1 MKANLPRTIRTSSI
15 LALIMST
22 AFSSA
27 YGGDDPVEDGPNA
40 SNPLAAVTN
49 MDFRAKYFDID
60 GDDIRRDYYL
70 DGATM
75 ATPNLKLKYE
85 LHYWNTDVT
94 GSGEKDW
101 ESFHLKPIYLPPS
114 MVGQIGDWKYK
125 LAVGGE
131 VIVDFDNDD
140 KGIGSGSDQIA
151 PLLGVALN
159 QGNLTMIPLVQHFT
173 EISGPDVNNT
183 SFRLIFLQTF
193 PDSDIWL
200 KLDNKVP
207 VDWENDNEIPA
218 SIELQLGKN
227 FSPALGSYVDALVG
241 VGGDR
246 SYDWGVGAG
255 LRYNY

>member
-1 MKANLPRTIRTSSI
+1 MTTNIHRINKFSVI
-15 LALIMST
+15 LALLIST
-22 AFSSA
+22 GFSSA
-27 YGGDDPVEDGPNA
+27 YGEDGPVEDGPNA

-49 MDFRAKYFDID
+49 TDLRAKYFDLD
-60 GDDIRRDYYL
+60 GDIRRDYYV

-75 ATPNLKLKYE
+75 VTPNLKLKYE
-85 LHYWNTDVT
+85 LHYWNTNVT

-101 ESFHLKPIYLPPS
+101 ESLHLKPIYFPEE
-114 MVGQIGDWKYK
+114 MIGKLGEWKYK

-131 VIVDFDNDD
+131 VIVDFGNDD

-151 PLLGVALN
+151 PLVGLALN
-159 QGNLTMIPLVQHFT
+159 KGDTSLIPLVQHYT
-173 EISGPDVNNT
+173 EYSGPDVNKT
-183 SFRLIFLQTF
+183 SFRLIFLQAF
-193 PDSDIWL
+193 PDHDMWF

-218 SIELQLGKN
+218 SIELQLGKM
-227 FSPALGSYVDALVG
+227 FSPALGTYVDWLVG

-246 SYDWGVGAG
+246 DYDWGVGAG

>member
-1 MKANLPRTIRTSSI
+1 MEISVPRIVRTSSV
-15 LALIMST
+15 LAVIMST
-22 AFSSA
+22 AFGSA
-27 YGGDDPVEDGPNA
+27 YGEEGENA

-49 MDFRAKYFDID
+49 TDLRAKYFDL
-60 GDDIRRDYYL
+60 GDDSVRRDYYI

-75 ATPNLKLKYE
+75 ATPDLKLKYE

-101 ESFHLKPIYLPPS
+101 ESLHLKPIYFPQS

-131 VIVDFDNDD
+131 VIIDFENDD

-151 PLLGVALN
+151 PLVGLALN
-159 QGNLTMIPLVQHFT
+159 QGNTSVIPLVQHYT
-173 EISGPDVNNT
+173 EYSGPDVNQT
-183 SFRLIFLQTF
+183 SFRLIFLQAF
-193 PDSDIWL
+193 PEHQMWF

-207 VDWENDNEIPA
+207 VDWENDNEIAA

-227 FSPALGSYVDALVG
+227 FSPGFGAYLDGLFG

-255 LRYNY
+255 LRFNY

>member
-1 MKANLPRTIRTSSI
+1 MATHIHRTNIFSIILVLITS
-15 LALIMST
+15 T
-22 AFSSA
+22 EFSNA
-27 YGGDDPVEDGPNA
+27 YGEDGPVEDGPNA

-49 MDFRAKYFDID
+49 MDVRAKYFDL
-60 GDDIRRDYYL
+60 GDSIRRDYYL

-75 ATPNLKLKYE
+75 VTPGLKLKYE

-94 GSGEKDW
+94 GSGRSDW
-101 ESFHLKPIYLPPS
+101 ESFHLKPIYFPEG
-114 MVGQIGDWKYK
+114 MIGKLGEWKYK

-131 VIVDFDNDD
+131 VIVDFGNDD
-140 KGIGSGSDQIA
+140 QGIGSGSDQIA
-151 PLLGVALN
+151 PLVGLALN
-159 QGNLTMIPLVQHFT
+159 QGNTSVIPLVQHFT
-173 EISGPDVNNT
+173 EYSGPDVNKT

-193 PDSDIWL
+193 PDTDYWF

-218 SIELQLGKN
+218 SVEVQLGKN
-227 FSPALGSYVDALVG
+227 FSPAFGAYLDGLVG

-246 SYDWGVGAG
+246 DYDWGVGAG

>member
-1 MKANLPRTIRTSSI
+1 MCVPS
-15 LALIMST
+15 
-22 AFSSA
+22 
-27 YGGDDPVEDGPNA
+27 
-40 SNPLAAVTN
+40 
-49 MDFRAKYFDID
+49 
-60 GDDIRRDYYL
+60 
-70 DGATM
+70 
-75 ATPNLKLKYE
+75 KL
-85 LHYWNTDVT
+85 
-94 GSGEKDW
+94 
-101 ESFHLKPIYLPPS
+101 
-114 MVGQIGDWKYK
+114 
-125 LAVGGE
+125 
-131 VIVDFDNDD
+131 IVDFGNDD

-159 QGNLTMIPLVQHFT
+159 QGDLTVIPLVQHVT

-193 PDSDIWL
+193 PDSDYWL

-218 SIELQLGKN
+218 SVELQLGKN
-227 FSPALGSYVDALVG
+227 FTPAFGSYVDALVG